1 MYLWLYHNAPKKI
14 YCIFAG
20 SQSIIAL
27 CKFIL
32 LLDFCGFSIDYIS
45 ENLSGLIAVFET
57 NFYVRLCIIPLS
69 EASVTVPN
77 ELSEKK
83 LCWRVYGNDLFHL
96 RIRFI
101 IACGIWTRESLYE
114 SMDPRTLVKISR
126 ILDSSV
132 PDPWHIGVEV
142 TSFFKDRKSRRVTKW
157 KESWF
162 FFLLKIEGSGAG
174 SIPQTSGSGS
184 GRPKN
189 MWIR

>member
-14 YCIFAG
+14 YCIFSA

-45 ENLSGLIAVFET
+45 ENVSGIIAVFET
-57 NFYVRLCIIPLS
+57 NSYVRLCIIPLS

-96 RIRFI
+96 RIRFF

-114 SMDPRTLVKISR
+114 SVYKLFIC
-126 ILDSSV
+126 
-132 PDPWHIGVEV
+132 
-142 TSFFKDRKSRRVTKW
+142 
-157 KESWF
+157 
-162 FFLLKIEGSGAG
+162 AG
-174 SIPQTSGSGS
+174 SNDINKWQKQNLYAYGNYWSPMFSRPVCSGSNILNYRFGS
-184 GRPKN
+184 FIKLKSKKN
-189 MWIR
+189 HDDF

>member
-1 MYLWLYHNAPKKI
+1 MYLWLYHNALKKI

-45 ENLSGLIAVFET
+45 ENVSGIIAVFET
-57 NFYVRLCIIPLS
+57 NSYVRLCIIPLS

-96 RIRFI
+96 RIRFF

-114 SMDPRTLVKISR
+114 SVYKLFIC
-126 ILDSSV
+126 
-132 PDPWHIGVEV
+132 
-142 TSFFKDRKSRRVTKW
+142 
-157 KESWF
+157 
-162 FFLLKIEGSGAG
+162 AG
-174 SIPQTSGSGS
+174 SNDINKCQKQNFILTEIIGPHVFGACL
-184 GRPKN
+184 
-189 MWIR
+189 IRIQYSQL